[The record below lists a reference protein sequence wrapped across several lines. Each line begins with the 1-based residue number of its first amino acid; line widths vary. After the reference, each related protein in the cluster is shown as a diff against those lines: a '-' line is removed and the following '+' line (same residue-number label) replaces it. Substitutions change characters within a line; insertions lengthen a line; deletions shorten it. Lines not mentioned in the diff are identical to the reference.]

1 MLRENAANPEG
12 YRPPKSR
19 PLLEQVDLAYR
30 IVVARYSPSPMTW
43 DQIAAE
49 EGIPKRTLQHFF
61 RSWLEGVGAPTE
73 RQRTLRPR
81 TRDVER
87 LLAYCR
93 R

>member
-1 MLRENAANPEG
+1 MLRENAANPDG

-30 IVVARYSPSPMTW
+30 IVVARYSPPRMTW

-61 RSWLEGVGAPTE
+61 RSWLEGVGALTE
-73 RQRTLRPR
+73 RQRTLGPR

-87 LLAYCR
+87 LLAYR
-93 R
+93 RR